1 LTSNSHKAKNI
12 LIVAGEISGDHHA
25 APLMAALKHREPQTR
40 FWGLGGDLMIKEGLD
55 ALYHVKDLSV
65 TGFLEVI
72 KHLSFFKTVMATVVD
87 QASQRKPDAA
97 ILLDYPGFNIRLGL
111 KLKALGIPVYYYIS
125 PQVWAWKKGRVKTMR
140 QFIKR
145 IFVIFPFEAAF
156 YEEQGIPVTFAGHPV
171 VEKDFA
177 LGTRDEFFEA
187 HDLDPDRP
195 LIAVL
200 PGSRR
205 NEMERHT
212 APLIESIKRLTKQ
225 RPTLQFLIAGLSS
238 LDPDYYEP
246 FSHFDN
252 LRIIMDDPYPMMAHA
267 DVALVASGT
276 ATLETAYLNTPLI
289 VFYKI
294 APLSYVI
301 GKLLVDIEHLA
312 MPNLIVGERA
322 IPELIQ
328 GDATPAN
335 ITRETLRL
343 LDDPA
348 ARKTMLA
355 KLEKLQALL
364 GEPGCAEVIAG
375 EILQELEA

>member
-1 LTSNSHKAKNI
+1 
-12 LIVAGEISGDHHA
+12 LIIAGEVSGDHHA
-25 APLMAALKHREPQTR
+25 APLITALKRRAPESH
-40 FWGLGGDLMIKEGLD
+40 FWGCGGDLMIKAGLD
-55 ALYHVKDLSV
+55 ARYHVKDLSV

-72 KHLSFFKTVMATVVD
+72 KHLSFFKSVMASIV
-87 QASQRKPDAA
+87 SECSERKPDAA
-97 ILLDYPGFNIRLGL
+97 ILLDYPGFNIRLGM

-145 IFVIFPFEAAF
+145 IFVIFPFEVDF
-156 YEEQGIPVTFAGHPV
+156 YKDQGIPVTFAGHPV
-171 VEKDFA
+171 VEKNFE
-177 LGTRDEFFEA
+177 LGTREDFFKKHA
-187 HDLDPDRP
+187 LDITRP
-195 LIAVL
+195 LVALL

-212 APLIESIKRLTKQ
+212 PLLLTSIERLN
-225 RPTLQFLIAGLSS
+225 REYPGIQFLMAGLSS
-238 LDPDYYEP
+238 LDTAYYED
-246 FSHFDN
+246 FRLIDN
-252 LRIIMDDPYPMMAHA
+252 LQLVIDDPYPLMAHA

-294 APLSYVI
+294 APLSYLI

-328 GDATPAN
+328 GEAN
-335 ITRETLRL
+335 PDNVVRETLRL
-343 LDDPA
+343 LKDET
-348 ARKTMLA
+348 ARKTMLK
-355 KLEKLQALL
+355 KLEKLQASL
-364 GEPGCAEVIAG
+364 GQPGCADLIST
-375 EILQELEA
+375 EILDDMET